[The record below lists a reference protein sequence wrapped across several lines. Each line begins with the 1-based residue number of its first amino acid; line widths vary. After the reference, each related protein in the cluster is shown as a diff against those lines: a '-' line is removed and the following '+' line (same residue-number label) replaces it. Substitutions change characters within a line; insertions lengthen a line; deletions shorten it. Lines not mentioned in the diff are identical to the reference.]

1 VRAEGWFSVD
11 RGQLTLSNAEGDVI
25 ATRRLGA
32 DEDAGEVA
40 RSLLRE
46 TIKPPDAFN
55 RALPYPKLHL
65 A

>member
-1 VRAEGWFSVD
+1 MRAEGWFSLD
-11 RGQLTLSNAEGDVI
+11 RGQLTLTNAEGDVI

-32 DEDAGEVA
+32 DEGPSEAA
-40 RSLLRE
+40 RELLRE
-46 TIKPPDAFN
+46 ATEVKDAFN